1 MNRKK
6 HPAGIDI
13 ADLLL
18 PGRKNAQPMRQLI
31 TVTGMDSRTIR
42 RLIQRERRAGA
53 AICCDCATGYYLA
66 ETEEEKAACV
76 KSLRHRA
83 AEIFGTARALEK
95 AEIASEEGEL

>member
-18 PGRKNAQPMRQLI
+18 PGQKNAQPMRKLQ
-31 TVTGMDSRTIR
+31 TVLHTDARTIR
-42 RLIQRERRAGA
+42 GLIQRERKAGA
-53 AICCDCATGYYLA
+53 PICCAGSGYYLA

-76 KSLRHRA
+76 LSLRHRA

-95 AEIASEEGEL
+95 AEVVRDG